1 MLFSR
6 DRNFY
11 KTFNSLYWILILHN
25 IITFSVNLADNVM
38 IGSYSETALSGVAA
52 VNQIQF
58 IFQQIVMGCGDAAVV
73 ICSQYWGQGR
83 TSEIRKIIGSAL
95 YTGAAFSVIVFAAA
109 SLFPSQIVGLF
120 TTSPAIVAQG
130 SEYIRIIRF
139 TYPLFAL
146 TNIFLAGLRSVETVR
161 IGFVVAS

>member
-1 MLFSR
+1 MIFSR

-25 IITFSVNLADNVM
+25 TITFSVNLADNVM

-73 ICSQYWGQGR
+73 ICS
-83 TSEIRKIIGSAL
+83 IGDR
-95 YTGAAFSVIVFAAA
+95 GV
-109 SLFPSQIVGLF
+109 P
-120 TTSPAIVAQG
+120 PK
-130 SEYIRIIRF
+130 
-139 TYPLFAL
+139 
-146 TNIFLAGLRSVETVR
+146 
-161 IGFVVAS
+161 